1 MAWHRLQHAKTRINE
16 LEKLKNKNEKPT
28 VAELQVVV
36 KSEPQTIKS
45 EPR

>member
-16 LEKLKNKNEKPT
+16 LEKLRNKNDKT
-28 VAELQVVV
+28 SVVEQPV
-36 KSEPQTIKS
+36 IIKTEPQTIKS